1 MLAVLVLGVALT
13 PAANGYVERWTHTEN
28 SSAYGPELVSWFVGR
43 PDFED
48 GDGTIAIASRGLV
61 AQLAGDHFDHPLEL
75 VPQRASC
82 AEVRRLARRMPVVVT
97 PTLFFRGTLGV
108 EGYSAAACLKGVRPE
123 LDEDPFFVY

>member
-1 MLAVLVLGVALT
+1 M
-13 PAANGYVERWTHTEN
+13 
-28 SSAYGPELVSWFVGR
+28 SWFVGR

-48 GDGTIAIASRGLV
+48 GDGTIAIASRGLM

-82 AEVRRLARRMPVVVT
+82 REVRRLARRMPVVVT

-108 EGYSAAACLKGVRPE
+108 EGYSAPGCLEGVRPE